1 MKKNQSESGLIAVK
15 PNFLIGSKDGFKN
28 IYEYRI
34 LVGMLFY
41 AYEGQDISGEF
52 LFDVKYVMMGKT
64 DGGDNYKALKA
75 ACDSI
80 TSRNVNLLPDNV
92 RGFKFRNVVSIADY
106 EPLDRTGKVNVAF
119 NPYII
124 PYIYNMFKKNSVGYT
139 KILLKYTLPIR
150 SLYSVRL
157 YEYLLR
163 NKFRHEITIPLDEL
177 RNILGVPE
185 TAFSKWGEFDRNV
198 LKVALKN
205 LKIHTQISF
214 KYKGVKDGRK
224 VGAIAF
230 EVLDN
235 IPESDW
241 LPELELVGDTSFT
254 CDYDN
259 NLEHI
264 KIVRENIWEK
274 SQQEVLDKYS
284 KGRIKYYYKKLKK
297 MSANKKINDPKAY
310 FYVLLKSDEDNY
322 EVREQVEKVIKEDQK
337 IEVEARAKK
346 MEEME
351 KNKKQYDKTLSLATK
366 YFRLLSSEDQNRY
379 MNSREIA
386 GFITGQLRLETAAS
400 LLIRDNPLLFE
411 NNPDKETFLM
421 RYKNL

>member
-1 MKKNQSESGLIAVK
+1 MKKKQSERSLIAVK

-34 LVGMLFY
+34 LIGMLYY

-124 PYIYNMFKKNSVGYT
+124 PHIYNMFKKNSVGYT
-139 KILLKYTLPIR
+139 KMLLKYTLPIR

-163 NKFRHEITIPLDEL
+163 NKFRHEIIIPLDEL

-185 TAFSKWGEFDRNV
+185 TAFSKWYELDRNV

-205 LKIHTQISF
+205 LKKHTQISF

-224 VGAIAF
+224 VGAVAF

-264 KIVRENIWEK
+264 KIVSENIWEK

-297 MSANKKINDPKAY
+297 TSANKKINDPKAY
-310 FYVLLKSDEDNY
+310 FYVLLKNDEDNY
-322 EVREQVEKVIKEDQK
+322 EVREQVEKVIEEDQK
-337 IEVEARAKK
+337 IEAEARAKK

-411 NNPDKETFLM
+411 NNPDEETFLK